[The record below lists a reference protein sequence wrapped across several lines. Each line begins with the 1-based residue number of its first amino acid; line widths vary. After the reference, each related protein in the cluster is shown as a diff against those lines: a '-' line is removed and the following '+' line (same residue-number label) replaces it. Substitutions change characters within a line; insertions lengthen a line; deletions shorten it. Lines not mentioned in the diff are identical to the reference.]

1 MMARTAA
8 ERFVRPGSSP
18 ELIDRVLI
26 GLCALIWLVLL
37 GMSVA
42 AIVALVDLGRGF
54 HQPKNPH
61 TGLLYIVIGVSAL
74 IILAAIP
81 VLLRARQ
88 AAPPLQ
94 RTVGFGNRAA
104 AQPAVQRG
112 QQPVRTAAGGRRQA
126 GTDQLLPHQ
135 AQVNRVLLRGVTE
148 LTGVMGAALT
158 AVAVATY
165 LMAIGKDTGSWVCYG
180 VAGAITLAMPVVP
193 WLHLR
198 QLRDV
203 LALPARFG

>member
-1 MMARTAA
+1 MVSRNGGDRWA
-8 ERFVRPGSSP
+8 RPGHSP
-18 ELIDRVLI
+18 EVVDRVLI

-61 TGLLYIVIGVSAL
+61 TGLLYIVIGVSVL
-74 IILAAIP
+74 VILAAIP

-88 AAPPLQ
+88 AAPPGI
-94 RTVGFGNRAA
+94 GFGDR
-104 AQPAVQRG
+104 PPTRVPL
-112 QQPVRTAAGGRRQA
+112 QQPVPTRADVHAPGRREQTVRRVRPNQA
-126 GTDQLLPHQ
+126 AVD
-135 AQVNRVLLRGVTE
+135 RVLLRGITE
-148 LTGVMGAALT
+148 LTGAIGAGLT

-165 LMAIGKDTGSWVCYG
+165 LMAVGKDTGSWVCYG
-180 VAGAITLAMPVVP
+180 VAGAITLAMPVIP

-198 QLRDV
+198 QLREV
-203 LALPARFG
+203 LTSPVRFG